1 MSVTEHIT
9 QRERVAVEDM
19 GVYLKLIQMDYQCD
33 SDDQLATLI
42 SEQFNVDCRE
52 SDIQGYENLY
62 RIKEL
67 EDHEKLSRMAQNGNV
82 EHLIE

>member
-1 MSVTEHIT
+1 MNITEHIT
-9 QRERVAVEDM
+9 QRERVKVEDV

-52 SDIQGYENLY
+52 QDIQAYENLY
-62 RIKEL
+62 KLKEF
-67 EDHEKLSRMAQNGNV
+67 EDYEKLSRMAEYGNV
-82 EHLIE
+82 EYRIE